1 MAGNIHFRFIP
12 TKRGGETL
20 VIDGYMLR
28 VSKHI
33 ATKKHWKC
41 EVGDCKVGYAPFR
54 LIQFRR
60 IPFCGRWFF
69 LSAKWDSAKR
79 EDTH

>member
-41 EVGDCKVGYAPFR
+41 EVGDCKVGYAS
-54 LIQFRR
+54 FRR
-60 IPFCGRWFF
+60 IPVLPNPVSPNPILLKMVGFWSN
-69 LSAKWDSAKR
+69 L
-79 EDTH
+79 E